1 MNSSSRRIW
10 LKLAAAWL
18 LLALLAGCAQSPA
31 ETSEQSGA
39 PPVGESVPPV
49 GESVPPTGESAAT
62 AGETASFTIT
72 ITEDGMNPST
82 IRLHQGDKVR
92 LTFVTEDPYGGDHPM
107 YLDGY
112 GLDVSL
118 KPETPEQTME
128 FTADQA
134 GTFGIFCL
142 NQWCAIHQVLQSG
155 QLVVE

>member
-1 MNSSSRRIW
+1 M
-10 LKLAAAWL
+10 LAAVL
-18 LLALLAGCAQSPA
+18 LLALTAGCAQSSV
-31 ETSEQSGA
+31 ET
-39 PPVGESVPPV
+39 GEIKSVPPV
-49 GESVPPTGESAAT
+49 NENTASATESTPTF
-62 AGETASFTIT
+62 GETVSFTLT

-92 LTFVTEDPYGGDHPM
+92 LAFVTDDPYGGDHPM

-112 GLDVSL
+112 GLEVSL
-118 KPETPEQTME
+118 KPETPRQTVE
-128 FTADQA
+128 FTADEA